1 MYRIKISALAQAR
14 YPELEDRYENPLPD
28 PCSLHI
34 GQEWISDEC
43 TMPPG
48 FCPSAW
54 QSLYPYIFA
63 LASGADNLFDGWMKK
78 PGTAMVS
85 CSDGFRPMS
94 FYLEKIESDPDYS
107 EQNSSAES
115 CE

>member
-1 MYRIKISALAQAR
+1 MHSIRIKSMAQAH
-14 YPELEDRYENPLPD
+14 YPDLEAMYENPLLE
-28 PCSLHI
+28 PCSLKI
-34 GQEWISDEC
+34 GQEWISHDG
-43 TMPPG
+43 TMPQG

-63 LASGADNLFDGWMKK
+63 LASEADGLYDDWMKK

-94 FYLEKIESDPDYS
+94 FYLERIEPDQAEHSDLS
-107 EQNSSAES
+107 R
-115 CE
+115 